1 MNVSFSRLR
10 PLFLGGMLLA
20 TVAATQATT
29 IDTFSIG
36 GAAEVSLTSI
46 DFLPGIPGP
55 EVNGTGKFA
64 VTAGAGL
71 FSPLQPDFGTF
82 PPDIDTGTIV
92 DRTVPDQ
99 QAGVP
104 INVMNWITFD
114 DPTFTY
120 ALDLMFIQ
128 PGQYSSAQCGP
139 PSASGQT
146 CTPAA
151 PPPFVSPYNLS
162 NFTDAQGRLS
172 SNANFS
178 VNGVV
183 RNTSTGAIVGN
194 FNGVLGAEFLGQSYQ
209 QVLEQIQANG
219 GTGSVTAS
227 YSGTF
232 EITAIPEPGSISLV
246 TSGAALAALGV
257 IGRRRLARK

>member
-1 MNVSFSRLR
+1 
-10 PLFLGGMLLA
+10 MLLA

-36 GAAEVSLTSI
+36 GTAEVGLTSI
-46 DFLPGIPGP
+46 DFTPSIPGP
-55 EVNGTGKFA
+55 AVNGTGKFA
-64 VTAGAGL
+64 VTAGSGL
-71 FSPLQPDFGTF
+71 FSPLEPDFGAI
-82 PPDIDTGTIV
+82 PPIDTGTIV
-92 DRTVPDQ
+92 DRTVPAQ

-104 INVMNWITFD
+104 NLNVMNWITFD

-120 ALDLMFIQ
+120 ALDLQFIQ

-162 NFTDAQGRLS
+162 NFIDAQGRLS

-178 VNGVV
+178 VNGDV
-183 RNTSTGAIVGN
+183 RNTSTGAIVGQ

-209 QVLEQIQANG
+209 DVLAQIQANN
-219 GTGSVTAS
+219 GTGSVIAS